1 MKKGGGKITAKKR
14 PEEDGGKMRKRED
27 KLNRVGKSFTGE
39 DKLEIKL

>member
-1 MKKGGGKITAKKR
+1 MA
-14 PEEDGGKMRKRED
+14 EEDGGKMRKRED